1 MSQGACDKGRVSP
14 MRADLA
20 VNLGG
25 SADQGVDHGADDGDE
40 FVERELPTRPNAA
53 RKNMIQQG
61 SHGRSGQRAS
71 EYLNVLKICL
81 KLLERSATGRLV
93 LNFKHYSL
101 VRHHIVMSPRLSEP
115 PSFSAES
122 NAVNPAQERLIEL
135 FDVLAPTPGMT
146 RSSLEGVNLMRAN
159 SPMPR
164 MPVMYEPSIVIVCQ
178 GRKRGFLGDQ
188 VFQYDAQQYLV
199 LSVPL
204 PFECETEASV
214 DEPFL
219 GISIRVDLTMVAELL
234 MALNETQGAAQN
246 EPLGIYSTPLD
257 PALSSAVQRL
267 LDALVSP
274 LDARILAPGIVREIC
289 YRVLTGEQG
298 DAIRAALTHQNHFGR
313 IAKALRRIHAG
324 YHGALDVDTLAAEAG
339 MSLAVFHAQFKAV
352 TATSPMQYVKTT
364 RLHHARLLM
373 VQDGLNAGAA
383 AARVG
388 YESASQF
395 SREFKR
401 LFGLSPV
408 DEVRRMRAVY
418 DSPPPRIVKPVA
430 RYVTAV

>member
-1 MSQGACDKGRVSP
+1 MPTRSVEPAS
-14 MRADLA
+14 
-20 VNLGG
+20 
-25 SADQGVDHGADDGDE
+25 
-40 FVERELPTRPNAA
+40 VERDPVDSDPVERAPLTRAPAA
-53 RKNMIQQG
+53 GGPADPAQQ
-61 SHGRSGQRAS
+61 
-71 EYLNVLKICL
+71 
-81 KLLERSATGRLV
+81 RLV
-93 LNFKHYSL
+93 
-101 VRHHIVMSPRLSEP
+101 
-115 PSFSAES
+115 
-122 NAVNPAQERLIEL
+122 EL
-135 FDVLAPTPGMT
+135 FDMLAPDPGIT
-146 RSSLEGVNLMRAN
+146 RSSVEGVSLMRAN
-159 SPMPR
+159 TPMPR
-164 MPVMYEPSIVIVCQ
+164 RPVMYEPSIVIVCQ

-204 PFECETEASV
+204 PFECETEASP
-214 DEPFL
+214 EQPFL
-219 GISIRVDLTMVAELL
+219 AISVRVDLTMVAELL
-234 MALNETQGAAQN
+234 MALNEAQGATQN

-257 PALSSAVQRL
+257 PALNNAVQRL
-267 LDALVSP
+267 MEALASP
-274 LDARILAPGIVREIC
+274 LDARILAPGVVREIC

-313 IAKALRRIHAG
+313 IAKALRRIHAD
-324 YHGALDVDTLAAEAG
+324 YHGQLDVDTLASEAG

-408 DEVRRMRAVY
+408 DEVKRMRTVHDA
-418 DSPPPRIVKPVA
+418 PPPRVVKPVA

>member
-1 MSQGACDKGRVSP
+1 MTA
-14 MRADLA
+14 
-20 VNLGG
+20 
-25 SADQGVDHGADDGDE
+25 H
-40 FVERELPTRPNAA
+40 AA
-53 RKNMIQQG
+53 RGEKAIRQD
-61 SHGRSGQRAS
+61 SHVRSPAPLG
-71 EYLNVLKICL
+71 EYLIVLKACL
-81 KLLERSATGRLV
+81 KLRWDTAIGCLM
-93 LNFKHYSL
+93 LNSKHYSL
-101 VRHHIVMSPRLSEP
+101 GCHLIVMSTQ
-115 PSFSAES
+115 
-122 NAVNPAQERLIEL
+122 AVDSVTDDPAQRRVLEL
-135 FDVLAPTPGMT
+135 FNLLAPNAGMT
-146 RSSLEGVNLMRAN
+146 RSSLEGVSFLRAN
-159 SPMPR
+159 RPMPR

-178 GRKRGFLGDQ
+178 GRKRGYLGDQ

-204 PFECETEASV
+204 PFECETEASEQ
-214 DEPFL
+214 EPFL
-219 GISIRVDLTMVAELL
+219 GMSVRVDLTMVAELL
-234 MALNETQGAAQN
+234 MALNETQGIGQH
-246 EPLGIYSTPLD
+246 EPVGIYSTPLD
-257 PALSSAVQRL
+257 STLSNAVQRL
-267 LDALVSP
+267 MEALASP
-274 LDARILAPGIVREIC
+274 LDAQILAPGIVREIC

-298 DAIRAALTHQNHFGR
+298 GAIRAALTHQNHFGR
-313 IAKALRRIHAG
+313 IAKALRRIHAD
-324 YHGALDVDTLAAEAG
+324 YHASLDVDTLAAEAG

-408 DEVRRMRAVY
+408 DEVKRMRVAH
-418 DSPPPRIVKPVA
+418 DAPPPRVPKPVP

>member
-1 MSQGACDKGRVSP
+1 M
-14 MRADLA
+14 
-20 VNLGG
+20 
-25 SADQGVDHGADDGDE
+25 
-40 FVERELPTRPNAA
+40 
-53 RKNMIQQG
+53 
-61 SHGRSGQRAS
+61 
-71 EYLNVLKICL
+71 
-81 KLLERSATGRLV
+81 

-101 VRHHIVMSPRLSEP
+101 AGDYIVMSTHSVEPANTDSAQQRL
-115 PSFSAES
+115 
-122 NAVNPAQERLIEL
+122 VDL
-135 FDVLAPTPGMT
+135 FDLLAPTPGFT
-146 RSSLEGVNLMRAN
+146 RSSLEGVSLMRAN
-159 SPMPR
+159 APMPR

-204 PFECETEASV
+204 PFECETEASAE
-214 DEPFL
+214 EPFL
-219 GISIRVDLTMVAELL
+219 AISVRVDLTMVAELL
-234 MALNETQGAAQN
+234 MALNESQGATQN
-246 EPLGIYSTPLD
+246 EPVGIYSTPLD

-267 LDALVSP
+267 MEALASP
-274 LDARILAPGIVREIC
+274 LDARILAPGVVREIC

-298 DAIRAALTHQNHFGR
+298 DAIRAALTHQNHF
-313 IAKALRRIHAG
+313 
-324 YHGALDVDTLAAEAG
+324 G

-408 DEVRRMRAVY
+408 DEVKRMRTVY
-418 DSPPPRIVKPVA
+418 DAPPPRVVKPVV

>member
-1 MSQGACDKGRVSP
+1 V
-14 MRADLA
+14 AD
-20 VNLGG
+20 
-25 SADQGVDHGADDGDE
+25 
-40 FVERELPTRPNAA
+40 AA
-53 RKNMIQQG
+53 QQ
-61 SHGRSGQRAS
+61 
-71 EYLNVLKICL
+71 
-81 KLLERSATGRLV
+81 
-93 LNFKHYSL
+93 
-101 VRHHIVMSPRLSEP
+101 
-115 PSFSAES
+115 
-122 NAVNPAQERLIEL
+122 RLIEV
-135 FDVLAPTPGMT
+135 FDMLAPKPGMT

-159 SPMPR
+159 SPLPR

-178 GRKRGFLGDQ
+178 GRKRGYLGDQ

-204 PFECETEASV
+204 PFECETEASF
-214 DEPFL
+214 DQPFL

-234 MALNETQGAAQN
+234 MALNETQGTAKN

-267 LDALVSP
+267 LDALASP
-274 LDARILAPGIVREIC
+274 LDARILAPSIVREIC

-313 IAKALRRIHAG
+313 VAKALRRIHAD

-408 DEVRRMRAVY
+408 DEVKRMRAIY
-418 DSPPPRIVKPVA
+418 DSPPPRIVQPVA

>member
-1 MSQGACDKGRVSP
+1 MSTQ
-14 MRADLA
+14 A
-20 VNLGG
+20 VG
-25 SADQGVDHGADDGDE
+25 SVTED
-40 FVERELPTRPNAA
+40 
-53 RKNMIQQG
+53 
-61 SHGRSGQRAS
+61 
-71 EYLNVLKICL
+71 
-81 KLLERSATGRLV
+81 
-93 LNFKHYSL
+93 
-101 VRHHIVMSPRLSEP
+101 
-115 PSFSAES
+115 
-122 NAVNPAQERLIEL
+122 PAQRRLREL
-135 FDVLAPTPGMT
+135 FDLLAPNAGMT
-146 RSSLEGVNLMRAN
+146 RSSLEGVNLLRAN
-159 SPMPR
+159 RPMPR

-204 PFECETEASV
+204 PFECETEASEQ
-214 DEPFL
+214 EPFL
-219 GISIRVDLTMVAELL
+219 GMSVRVDLTMVAELL
-234 MALNETQGAAQN
+234 MALNETRGLAQY
-246 EPLGIYSTPLD
+246 EPAGMYSTPLD
-257 PALSSAVQRL
+257 PALSNAVQRL
-267 LDALVSP
+267 MEALASP
-274 LDARILAPGIVREIC
+274 LDAQILAPGIVREIC

-298 DAIRAALTHQNHFGR
+298 GAIRAALTHQNHFGR
-313 IAKALRRIHAG
+313 IAKALRRIHAE
-324 YHGALDVDTLAAEAG
+324 YHASLDVDTLASEAG

-408 DEVRRMRAVY
+408 DEVKRMRAAH
-418 DSPPPRIVKPVA
+418 DAPPPPRPQKPAPRYVIAVQALCNLEPAEPVVALIFPVA
-430 RYVTAV
+430 ARIRVGHEDRRDMLRVLEAELGRHAQLQRIAISGR

>member
-1 MSQGACDKGRVSP
+1 M
-14 MRADLA
+14 
-20 VNLGG
+20 
-25 SADQGVDHGADDGDE
+25 
-40 FVERELPTRPNAA
+40 
-53 RKNMIQQG
+53 
-61 SHGRSGQRAS
+61 
-71 EYLNVLKICL
+71 
-81 KLLERSATGRLV
+81 

-101 VRHHIVMSPRLSEP
+101 VRHYFVMSPSLSQ
-115 PSFSAES
+115 PSLSSAEFPL
-122 NAVNPAQERLIEL
+122 AHAAHAAQQRLIEV
-135 FDVLAPTPGMT
+135 FDALAPKPGMT

-159 SPMPR
+159 SPLPR

-178 GRKRGFLGDQ
+178 GRKRGYLGDQ

-204 PFECETEASV
+204 PLECETEATP

-234 MALNETQGAAQN
+234 MALNETQGAARN

-257 PALSSAVQRL
+257 PALSNAVQRL

-313 IAKALRRIHAG
+313 VAKALRRIHAD

-408 DEVRRMRAVY
+408 DEVKRMRTIY
-418 DSPPPRIVKPVA
+418 DAPTPRVVKPVA

>member
-1 MSQGACDKGRVSP
+1 MS
-14 MRADLA
+14 A
-20 VNLGG
+20 V
-25 SADQGVDHGADDGDE
+25 
-40 FVERELPTRPNAA
+40 
-53 RKNMIQQG
+53 
-61 SHGRSGQRAS
+61 
-71 EYLNVLKICL
+71 
-81 KLLERSATGRLV
+81 GRLV

-101 VRHHIVMSPRLSEP
+101 ARHYIVMSTRSVEP
-115 PSFSAES
+115 VSVERGPA
-122 NAVNPAQERLIEL
+122 NRDPAGGPVDPAQQRLVEL
-135 FDVLAPTPGMT
+135 FDLLAPTPGMT
-146 RSSLEGVNLMRAN
+146 RSSFEGVNLMRAN

-178 GRKRGFLGDQ
+178 GRKRGYLGDQ

-204 PFECETEASV
+204 PFECETEASPE
-214 DEPFL
+214 EPFL
-219 GISIRVDLTMVAELL
+219 AISVRVDLTMVAELL
-234 MALNETQGAAQN
+234 MALNETQGATQN

-257 PALSSAVQRL
+257 PALSNAVQRL
-267 LDALVSP
+267 MEALASP
-274 LDARILAPGIVREIC
+274 LDARILAPGVVREIC

-313 IAKALRRIHAG
+313 IAKALRRIHAD
-324 YHGALDVDTLAAEAG
+324 YHGQLDVDTLASEAG

-408 DEVRRMRAVY
+408 DEVKRMRAVY
-418 DSPPPRIVKPVA
+418 DAPPPRLVKPVA

>member
-1 MSQGACDKGRVSP
+1 M
-14 MRADLA
+14 
-20 VNLGG
+20 
-25 SADQGVDHGADDGDE
+25 
-40 FVERELPTRPNAA
+40 
-53 RKNMIQQG
+53 
-61 SHGRSGQRAS
+61 
-71 EYLNVLKICL
+71 
-81 KLLERSATGRLV
+81 
-93 LNFKHYSL
+93 LNFRHFSL
-101 VRHHIVMSPRLSEP
+101 ARHHIVMSTQ
-115 PSFSAES
+115 
-122 NAVNPAQERLIEL
+122 AVGSVTEDPAQRRLREL
-135 FDVLAPTPGMT
+135 FDLLAPNAGMT
-146 RSSLEGVNLMRAN
+146 RSSLEGVNLLRAN
-159 SPMPR
+159 RPMPR

-204 PFECETEASV
+204 PFECETEASEQ
-214 DEPFL
+214 EPFL
-219 GISIRVDLTMVAELL
+219 GMSVRVDLTMVAELL
-234 MALNETQGAAQN
+234 MALNETRGLAQY
-246 EPLGIYSTPLD
+246 EPAGMYSTPLD
-257 PALSSAVQRL
+257 PALSNAVQRL
-267 LDALVSP
+267 MEALASP
-274 LDARILAPGIVREIC
+274 LDAQILAPGIVREIC

-298 DAIRAALTHQNHFGR
+298 GAIRAALTHQNHFGR
-313 IAKALRRIHAG
+313 IAKALRRIHAE
-324 YHGALDVDTLAAEAG
+324 YHASLDVDTLASEAG

-408 DEVRRMRAVY
+408 DEVKRMRAAH
-418 DSPPPRIVKPVA
+418 DAPPPPRPQKPA
-430 RYVTAV
+430 PRYVIAV

>member
-1 MSQGACDKGRVSP
+1 MSAHSPETAATRRVS
-14 MRADLA
+14 
-20 VNLGG
+20 
-25 SADQGVDHGADDGDE
+25 VDPA
-40 FVERELPTRPNAA
+40 
-53 RKNMIQQG
+53 QQ
-61 SHGRSGQRAS
+61 
-71 EYLNVLKICL
+71 
-81 KLLERSATGRLV
+81 RLV
-93 LNFKHYSL
+93 
-101 VRHHIVMSPRLSEP
+101 
-115 PSFSAES
+115 
-122 NAVNPAQERLIEL
+122 EL
-135 FDVLAPTPGMT
+135 FDMLAPKGGITA
-146 RSSLEGVNLMRAN
+146 SSLEGVTLMRVN
-159 SPMPR
+159 LPVPR
-164 MPVMYEPSIVIVCQ
+164 SPVMYEPSIVIVCQ
-178 GRKRGFLGDQ
+178 GRKRGFIGDQ

-204 PFECETEASV
+204 PFECETEACPE
-214 DEPFL
+214 EPFL
-219 GISIRVDLTMVAELL
+219 AISVRVDLTMVAELL

-246 EPLGIYSTPLD
+246 EPLGVYSTPLD
-257 PALSSAVQRL
+257 PPLSNAVHRLMEALA
-267 LDALVSP
+267 SP
-274 LDARILAPGIVREIC
+274 LDARILAPGVVREIC

-313 IAKALRRIHAG
+313 IAKALRRIHAD
-324 YHGALDVDTLAAEAG
+324 YHDALDVDTLASEAG
-339 MSLAVFHAQFKAV
+339 MSVAVFHAQFKAV

-408 DEVRRMRAVY
+408 DEVKRMRAVY
-418 DSPPPRIVKPVA
+418 DAPAPRVVKPVA

>member
-1 MSQGACDKGRVSP
+1 MSQHSSELSSSA
-14 MRADLA
+14 ADLP
-20 VNLGG
+20 V
-25 SADQGVDHGADDGDE
+25 AD
-40 FVERELPTRPNAA
+40 AA
-53 RKNMIQQG
+53 QQ
-61 SHGRSGQRAS
+61 
-71 EYLNVLKICL
+71 
-81 KLLERSATGRLV
+81 
-93 LNFKHYSL
+93 
-101 VRHHIVMSPRLSEP
+101 
-115 PSFSAES
+115 
-122 NAVNPAQERLIEL
+122 RLIEV
-135 FDVLAPTPGMT
+135 FDMLAPKPGMT

-159 SPMPR
+159 SPLPR

-178 GRKRGFLGDQ
+178 GRKRGYLGDQ

-204 PFECETEASV
+204 PFECETEASF
-214 DEPFL
+214 DQPFL

-234 MALNETQGAAQN
+234 MALNETQGTAKN

-267 LDALVSP
+267 LDALASP
-274 LDARILAPGIVREIC
+274 LDARILAPSIVREIC

-313 IAKALRRIHAG
+313 VAKALRRIHAD

-408 DEVRRMRAVY
+408 DEVKRMRAIY
-418 DSPPPRIVKPVA
+418 DSPPPRIVQPVA